1 MKQGVTVSV
10 VPSSKKGDL
19 EFIESIMV
27 VIVVVVLLSI
37 GLVMYYKISSANI
50 ESAGKRISDTEASVL
65 ISTIDSM
72 PEIQCSL
79 RGVPKDCVDVVKL
92 QAFKKFAETKR
103 EVYVDNLGF
112 KVVRFEQIYPLPD
125 KTSLLVN
132 NGECTTN
139 AFQSPEYPDNCANWT
154 VYSNPKPR
162 YESKD
167 ILRIPVSLFQPIT
180 KKYAV
185 GILSMEV
192 YS

>member
-1 MKQGVTVSV
+1 MSV

-27 VIVVVVLLSI
+27 IVVVVVLLSI

-50 ESAGKRISDTEASVL
+50 ESAGKRISDSEASVL
-65 ISTIDSM
+65 INIIDSM
-72 PEIQCSL
+72 PEVQCSL

-92 QAFKKFAETKR
+92 QAFKKLGETKK
-103 EVYVDNLGF
+103 EAYVDDLGF
-112 KVVRFEQIYPLPD
+112 KVIRFEQIYPLPH
-125 KTSLLVN
+125 KTKLFVN

-139 AFQSPEYPDNCANWT
+139 AFQSPEYPGNCANWT
-154 VYSNPKPR
+154 VYLNPKPR

-167 ILRIPVSLFQPIT
+167 ILRVPVSLFQPLT
-180 KKYAV
+180 KEYAV